1 MDLFCIYRPPNS
13 QNLIHFFNELPDS
26 LSKANESYENFIVMG
41 NFNTDIGISNSDHV
55 KLEQFCSLFNLQ
67 SLIKKETYIAT
78 FVKSLL
84 TKLNPK
90 TVYYKNFKKF
100 DENSFLN
107 DVKETNFELSTN
119 DPNVNYRFITDDTL
133 IKIVER
139 QAPLKKRFVR
149 GNQAPFMN
157 KELRKAV
164 YIRSRLRNNF
174 CKNPT
179 KEKENK
185 YKVQRNKYISLRKKS
200 IKKFFKNISI
210 DGVVSIK
217 RSWSMRK
224 PFLTNKG
231 HINVEEILLKCDNET
246 IAESSV
252 LAEMFNSHY
261 INIVEKTSGKK
272 PSHFTRDNNVSDT
285 RQAIDLIVQSVF
297 RSL

>member
-41 NFNTDIGISNSDHV
+41 NFNIDVGISNRDHV
-55 KLEQFCSLFNLQ
+55 KLEQFCSLFNLE

-90 TVYYKNFKKF
+90 TVYYRKF

-107 DVKETNFELSTN
+107 DLKETNFELSTN
-119 DPNVNYRFITDDTL
+119 DPKVNYRFINDTL

-149 GNQAPFMN
+149 GNQAHFMN
-157 KELRKAV
+157 KELRKVV

-174 CKNPT
+174 CKNP
-179 KEKENK
+179 
-185 YKVQRNKYISLRKKS
+185 YQR
-200 IKKFFKNISI
+200 
-210 DGVVSIK
+210 
-217 RSWSMRK
+217 
-224 PFLTNKG
+224 
-231 HINVEEILLKCDNET
+231 E
-246 IAESSV
+246 
-252 LAEMFNSHY
+252 
-261 INIVEKTSGKK
+261 
-272 PSHFTRDNNVSDT
+272 
-285 RQAIDLIVQSVF
+285 
-297 RSL
+297 